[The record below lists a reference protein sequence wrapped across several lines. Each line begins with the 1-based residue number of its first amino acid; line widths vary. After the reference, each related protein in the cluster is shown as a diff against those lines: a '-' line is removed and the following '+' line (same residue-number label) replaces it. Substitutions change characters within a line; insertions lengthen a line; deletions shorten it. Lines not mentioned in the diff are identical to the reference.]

1 MALFDFLRKKKEE
14 PVQEEQEKGPWEL
27 AYQAQPAVYQS
38 PEGNMMMSFTLTEDT
53 ETILPMDPQHMFRVK
68 GNVITDIRLALCS
81 LQENGIIAVLPY
93 YGSIQALSDYVQD
106 SRGQYVLLRGL
117 SHDELQKLAQ
127 DVSEAGKRQ
136 TVLQNALARN
146 LEFLAR
152 DETDPDTVQQVFAGD
167 KVQTFTFE
175 DVRFPT
181 GTLLCADPFCTLV
194 DDDELT
200 LLEETIPAGSYP
212 IHLAIVHPPGDS
224 VRIAGMKLSVSDAAA
239 VSYEPAETW
248 YMRNGM
254 RKEGLMGFAVEA
266 GLACFADEKAAEAAR
281 QFFRKW
287 REEHPGVNFYNE
299 YFAPLFRESHDAYP
313 DLQREEGD
321 FIRWQIPESE
331 EEIVISATGYG
342 DGYYSTYCGYDSQ
355 DKLCEIV
362 VMFMDPQ
369 LFGENED
376 EES

>member
-1 MALFDFLRKKKEE
+1 MALFDFLKKKKEE
-14 PVQEEQEKGPWEL
+14 PVQEETEKGPWEL
-27 AYQAQPAVYQS
+27 AYQAQPNVYQG
-38 PEGNMMMSFTLTEDT
+38 PDGNLLMNFTLTEGT
-53 ETILPMDPQHMFRVK
+53 ETILPVDPQRMFRVK
-68 GNVITDIRLALCS
+68 GQEVRDIRLGLCS
-81 LQENGIIAVLPY
+81 LQEKEIIAVLPY
-93 YGSIQALSDYVQD
+93 YGSIQALSSYVQD
-106 SRGQYVLLRGL
+106 IQGQYVLLRGL
-117 SHDELQKLAQ
+117 SHEELQKLAE
-127 DVSEAGKRQ
+127 DVNEAGKRQ
-136 TVLQNALARN
+136 NVLQNALARN
-146 LEFLAR
+146 LEFLAK
-152 DETDPDTVQQVFAGD
+152 DETDVETVQRVFAGKD
-167 KVQTFTFE
+167 VQTFTFE

-181 GTLLCADPFCTLV
+181 GNILCADPFCTLT
-194 DDDELT
+194 DEDELT
-200 LLEETIPAGSYP
+200 LLEETVPAGTYP
-212 IHLAIVHPPGDS
+212 VSLAIVHMPHDL
-224 VRIAGMKLSVSDAAA
+224 VRIAGMKLTVSDTSAET
-239 VSYEPAETW
+239 YQPAETW
-248 YMRNGM
+248 YMRNGLH
-254 RKEGLMGFAVEA
+254 KEGLMGFAVEA